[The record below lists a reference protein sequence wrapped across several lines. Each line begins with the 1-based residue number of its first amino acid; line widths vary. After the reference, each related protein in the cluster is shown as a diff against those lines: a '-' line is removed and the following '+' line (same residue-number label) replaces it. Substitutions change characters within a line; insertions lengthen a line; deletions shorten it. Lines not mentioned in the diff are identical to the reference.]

1 MMRRIVRLVFA
12 EFWIRDS
19 DKQQHLPAGP
29 GSAARPLGDASL
41 RARPG
46 WLR

>member
-1 MMRRIVRLVFA
+1 MHRIARPVFA

-29 GSAARPLGDASL
+29 GSAARPWAAPACGPALVGRVD
-41 RARPG
+41 
-46 WLR
+46 